1 MTFEEIYKDWLTDEL
16 SDKLS
21 VSVFDGTITSSV
33 VPNIEATNDLQYE
46 PLKNN
51 PTGIAMIMSVGNTT
65 QTNIPNIHF
74 TTDFLNIRFLCDE
87 NKKSDLFTALDE
99 IRKENNAV
107 FQTLTEGTDSYD
119 VQMAFNKPYV
129 VGNPYDM
136 PTDKQDENGE
146 SETIGIIAIQLI
158 ASVVFSDNLLFGAEV
173 FTLSVGGTVYNIN
186 GIIKTSWS
194 NNPNSILWQREGYTR
209 AAYENAVLTST
220 YSFVIQA
227 LKNDALCQR
236 IEQERKGGN
245 GFYGKNLILNID
257 GTNITISDYILTKD
271 YEGGVSAYTITLIK

>member
-74 TTDFLNIRFLCDE
+74 TTDFLNIRFLCNE

-146 SETIGIIAIQLI
+146 SETIGIITVQLI

-194 NNPNSILWQREGYTR
+194 NNPNSVIWQREGYTR
-209 AAYENAVLTST
+209 ASYENAVLTST

-236 IEQERKGGN
+236 IEQERKDGN

>member
-74 TTDFLNIRFLCDE
+74 TTDFLNIRFLCAE

-227 LKNDALCQR
+227 LKNDALCQI

>member
-227 LKNDALCQR
+227 LKNDALCQI